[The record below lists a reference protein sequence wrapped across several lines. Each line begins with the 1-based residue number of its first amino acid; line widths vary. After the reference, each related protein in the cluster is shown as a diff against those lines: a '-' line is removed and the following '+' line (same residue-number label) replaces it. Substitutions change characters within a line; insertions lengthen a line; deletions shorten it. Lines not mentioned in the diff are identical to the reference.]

1 MKKIIIITSVVV
13 VILLLALIPVL
24 SNKTAE
30 KTRQEPASSEQIK
43 KDTDK
48 KKTVKPPPKK
58 TEPKETVHTATIGAV
73 GDVLIHDRVYN
84 QAKKRDGSYDFN
96 PMLKE
101 VKPYLEKPD
110 ISVANQET
118 MIGGEKIGL
127 SSYPSFNSPQ
137 DVGDALKKNG
147 VDLVT
152 IANNHTL
159 DRGEKA
165 ILSAIN
171 HWKEI
176 GMPYTGAFQSSN
188 DQKIIRVLKRNQITF
203 SFLSYTFGTNGI
215 PVPKGKPYLV
225 NLIDVKKM
233 KADLHQAE
241 KISDVV
247 VISLH
252 FGNEYERMPNEKQKE
267 LVQMAADS
275 GADIIIGHH
284 PHVLQP
290 VSWIK
295 KKNGERAF
303 AAYSLGNFF
312 SGQTGP
318 YKNIGGMMDIKV
330 NKIQRGNNVKI
341 ELENPAFLPTW
352 VDRSWHVHPMQDVK
366 TQKKQYR
373 EIKKHM
379 NQYVPELQFS
389 F

>member
-1 MKKIIIITSVVV
+1 MKKITIISSICV
-13 VILLLALIPVL
+13 VILLLVLIPVL
-24 SNKTAE
+24 KNKPAQE
-30 KTRQEPASSEQIK
+30 SKTEPASSERQNKDSIK
-43 KDTDK
+43 KTTDK
-48 KKTVKPPPKK
+48 PPKK
-58 TEPKETVHTATIGAV
+58 TEPQETVHTATIGAV
-73 GDVLIHDRVYN
+73 GDILIHDRVYN
-84 QAKKRDGSYDFN
+84 KAKKRDGSYDFN

-110 ISVANQET
+110 ITVANQET
-118 MIGGEKIGL
+118 MIGGEKLGL

-137 DVGDALKKNG
+137 EVGDALKKNG

-171 HWKEI
+171 HWNEI
-176 GMPYTGAFQSSN
+176 GMPYTGAFQSSK
-188 DQKIIRVLKRNQITF
+188 DQRIIRILKRKQITF

-252 FGNEYERMPNEKQKE
+252 FGNEYERMPNETQKE

-330 NKIQRGNNVKI
+330 KKIQRGNNVKI